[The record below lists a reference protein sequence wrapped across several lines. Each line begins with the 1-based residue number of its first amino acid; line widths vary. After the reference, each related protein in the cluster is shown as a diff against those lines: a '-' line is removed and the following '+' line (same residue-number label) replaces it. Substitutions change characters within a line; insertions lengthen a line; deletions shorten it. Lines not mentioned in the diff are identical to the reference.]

1 LPAQGVEGS
10 TLAAIAP
17 AASANAGGIP
27 WDNLSSAVAE
37 YMNCSSEEQGMTTE
51 TKKDVFYSDMLVR
64 FSHCDPAGIIFYP
77 HYFVMFNGLVEDWF
91 NHALEIN
98 YADFITTRRMGL
110 PMVNIKCDF
119 VAPSKIGEVITLT
132 LKIDRIGKSSLTLAV
147 GALLGDQTRI
157 AAQLTLCVFSFE
169 TKRAVPIPDDLRD
182 RLSDFKQGRL
192 EHPWRQA

>member
-1 LPAQGVEGS
+1 
-10 TLAAIAP
+10 
-17 AASANAGGIP
+17 
-27 WDNLSSAVAE
+27 
-37 YMNCSSEEQGMTTE
+37 MTTE

-132 LKIDRIGKSSLTLAV
+132 LNVERIGNSSFQLA
-147 GALLGDQTRI
+147 ARASLDQQLRI
-157 AAQLTLCVFSFE
+157 AAQLTLCVNSFD
-169 TKRAVPIPDDLRD
+169 TGRAVPIPDDLRQ
-182 RLSDFKQGRL
+182 RFTDFQQGKL
-192 EHPWRQA
+192 NHPWRQA